1 MVVAGAAMLL
11 PWHLNAG
18 LGGNQTVRGI
28 SIGEG
33 RLLIVA
39 CAVTIGLIRIAW
51 RPAWIG
57 AGFAGAIAVRE
68 VFDPSGIGPPGQPPD
83 PGIGVWIAV
92 LASAAAVVLLLWEM
106 LAGVSGSDGVSNID
120 EPPRRGFSGPLG
132 RRR

>member
-1 MVVAGAAMLL
+1 MAAAGAAMLL

-18 LGGNQTVRGI
+18 LSGNQTLRGI

-39 CAVTIGLIRIAW
+39 CAVTIGLIRIEW

-57 AGFAGAIAVRE
+57 AGFAGAIAARE
-68 VFDPSGIGPPGQPPD
+68 IFDPSGIGPPGRPPD

-92 LASAAAVVLLLWEM
+92 VASAAAVVLLVWEM
-106 LAGVSGSDGVSNID
+106 FAGVSGGGSDTD